1 VTLREPTDDP
11 ARLRAALAPKLAELP
26 APASELRLALGA
38 LVESAGKQEELIRP
52 RGMRLRTLLREGLR
66 QARSAAGVDAVCT
79 VVEVA
84 PWSRIPEARAM
95 LVPRDD

>member
-1 VTLREPTDDP
+1 VTHREPTADP

-26 APASELRLALGA
+26 APALKLRLEVSQLAEQTGEQL
-38 LVESAGKQEELIRP
+38 ELIAAEGDVLKGR
-52 RGMRLRTLLREGLR
+52 LREGLR
-66 QARSAAGVDAVCT
+66 QVKAAVGAGGVST

-84 PWSRIPEARAM
+84 PWSRIPEARAL